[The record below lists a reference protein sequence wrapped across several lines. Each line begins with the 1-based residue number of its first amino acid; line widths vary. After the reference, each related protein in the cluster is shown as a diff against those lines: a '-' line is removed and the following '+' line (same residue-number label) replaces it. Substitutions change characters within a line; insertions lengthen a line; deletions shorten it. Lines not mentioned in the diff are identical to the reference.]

1 MSRLI
6 FLYMALLAS
15 PVFAQDNDC
24 SVINIYRVKQML
36 GSSYNLEVDFDD
48 LKMYELSNGSRMSY
62 KMYTKDFIN
71 IKISSTY
78 IFLSASLSLSLEKG
92 NIYYIQV
99 GFDKMTQMPFIK
111 QVDTWAGAQQL
122 NEDDNFK
129 KELVTLEE
137 FIPNQKKKSSNVKQD
152 EDKTETVIDNTP
164 SDVDLNIPENKNEN
178 SYRFALI
185 IGNED
190 YSSCQRDLKSESNVD
205 FAEKDAA
212 VFKEYATKTLGIPA
226 DNIIFR
232 INAKALDMDRDIEK
246 MSMLAKNTGGKAE
259 IFFYYAGHGFPD
271 ETTKE
276 AFLIPVDVSA
286 ADMKYAVS
294 LNSLYAKLTQ
304 NPAKRVTVILDACFS
319 GGSRKQGL
327 VSSRGVKIKPK
338 ENILKGNLVVFSA
351 SSGEQSSLA
360 YKEKKHGMFT
370 YYLLK
375 KLQET
380 KGNVTYKN
388 LSEYLTEKIGVQ
400 SIMINSKEQNPQTNI
415 SPDIQ
420 GSWEGWLFK

>member
-1 MSRLI
+1 
-6 FLYMALLAS
+6 MALLAS